1 MNDYSLGTN
10 KRGSM
15 AENSFLIVEDS
26 FDALTENKNNQLGL
40 NPNNLDFSDSHHKK
54 TKHNDTIPTRKV
66 NEIEDAPNDFFTN
79 SFLLLK
85 FNNEIAKNGFNRFE
99 KQ

>member
-26 FDALTENKNNQLGL
+26 FDALTENKNNQLVQENEALKAKL
-40 NPNNLDFSDSHHKK
+40 NQVKSVLP
-54 TKHNDTIPTRKV
+54 V
-66 NEIEDAPNDFFTN
+66 E
-79 SFLLLK
+79 
-85 FNNEIAKNGFNRFE
+85 
-99 KQ
+99 QCQ